1 MEPREPQ
8 QEVSE
13 PPGENVVE
21 ASADESPGVRA
32 VQTTQGRFAIVI
44 TNVGKLAGIVGGI
57 HEAAGPARYSA
68 VLFWVALFLGSQAL
82 EDLLTRLI
90 DRAMGK

>member
-1 MEPREPQ
+1 MTLATNGNGGPT
-8 QEVSE
+8 
-13 PPGENVVE
+13 
-21 ASADESPGVRA
+21 RA
-32 VQTTQGRFAIVI
+32 TDTPQGRFTVVI
-44 TNVGKLAGIVGGI
+44 TNVGKIAGIVGGI

-90 DRAMGK
+90 DKAMGK

>member
-1 MEPREPQ
+1 MTLATNGD
-8 QEVSE
+8 
-13 PPGENVVE
+13 PPTKATE
-21 ASADESPGVRA
+21 
-32 VQTTQGRFAIVI
+32 TTTGRFTIVI
-44 TNVGKLAGIVGGI
+44 TNLGKIAGIVGGI

-90 DRAMGK
+90 DKAMGK

>member
-1 MEPREPQ
+1 MEPREPD
-8 QEVSE
+8 QEVQQSPRE
-13 PPGENVVE
+13 DVVE
-21 ASADESPGVRA
+21 TASDPQVRA
-32 VQTTQGRFAIVI
+32 AQTTQGRFAIVI

-82 EDLLTRLI
+82 EDLLTRFI
-90 DRAMGK
+90 DRALGK